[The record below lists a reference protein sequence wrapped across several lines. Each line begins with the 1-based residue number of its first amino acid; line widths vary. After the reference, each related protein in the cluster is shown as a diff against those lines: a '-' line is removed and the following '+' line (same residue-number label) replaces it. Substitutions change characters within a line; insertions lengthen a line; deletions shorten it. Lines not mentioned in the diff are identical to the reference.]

1 MLTIILGFVAKK
13 FIGVDIHAGVAT
25 AQRGHV
31 NSIRRF
37 VTTQRSD
44 VE

>member
-1 MLTIILGFVAKK
+1 MLTIISGFVAKK

-31 NSIRRF
+31 KHIRRF
-37 VTTQRSD
+37 VTTQKGD

>member
-25 AQRGHV
+25 AQKGSV
-31 NSIRRF
+31 NHIRRF